1 MRSYLLLVRKG
12 DETIEDLMKPWGK
25 EVPIEGHWGD
35 PVTEEEKQ
43 DLIQDYIHDMHD
55 VFDEVVE
62 NPSFEEAYEE
72 HGETYNE
79 NGWRKD
85 SEGVWRHWIE
95 WQWNPDGIW
104 DSFVIGGGFDGAKFH
119 IGDDSFVERA
129 YKGDVRNLEALDFG
143 ELLLDGEWIEVSGKV
158 YDYIKSLPDNAE
170 LVCIYYHF

>member
-12 DETIEDLMKPWGK
+12 DETIEDLMNPWGK

-43 DLIQDYIHDMHD
+43 DLIQDYIRDMHD

-104 DSFVIGGGFDGAKFH
+104 DSFVIG
-119 IGDDSFVERA
+119 
-129 YKGDVRNLEALDFG
+129 
-143 ELLLDGEWIEVSGKV
+143 ELLLDGEWREGSGKV
-158 YDYIKSLPDNAE
+158 YDYIKSLPNNAE

>member
-43 DLIQDYIHDMHD
+43 DLMQDYIRDMHD

-72 HGETYNE
+72 HGETY
-79 NGWRKD
+79 K
-85 SEGVWRHWIE
+85 E
-95 WQWNPDGIW
+95 WL
-104 DSFVIGGGFDGAKFH
+104 AKRF
-119 IGDDSFVERA
+119 GRRMA
-129 YKGDVRNLEALDFG
+129 ALD
-143 ELLLDGEWIEVSGKV
+143 
-158 YDYIKSLPDNAE
+158 
-170 LVCIYYHF
+170 